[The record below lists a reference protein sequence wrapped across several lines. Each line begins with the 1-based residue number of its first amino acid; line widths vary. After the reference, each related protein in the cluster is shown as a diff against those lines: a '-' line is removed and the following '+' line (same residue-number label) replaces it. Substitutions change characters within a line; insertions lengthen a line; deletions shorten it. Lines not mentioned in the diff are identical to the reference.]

1 MTSEVPGTSGEKS
14 KDYVEQADNR
24 NGNNRLLLNISVQT
38 GEEFSPEFLRDRVS
52 PRGGID
58 MDQYKH
64 RVGFYVDN
72 NQPPDCNEKSGG
84 SIEARRRRSLSNE
97 SMCDIA
103 TQSPATPVHKSN
115 SPFSYQS
122 SPACKSGSPNSYQRN
137 FGYDDSGVLDGYSFS
152 GKVKFLCSYGGRILP
167 RPNDGKLRYVGG
179 DTRIISFREN
189 VTYMELMRKT
199 FAICNQPHTIKYQL
213 PGEDL
218 DALISVSS
226 DEDLLLMIDEYHD
239 LQRSSQRLRIFLV
252 TTNDSENSCPL
263 DTRTVQ
269 HADADYQYVIA
280 VNGMQDQSLHKSS
293 SRESLTGYRGVNLDN
308 SPTFR
313 RDSPKFHPWENRDG
327 GSSMNGNM
335 MLSNL
340 NPQVYNSP
348 RHRGMPL
355 VRLPSF
361 SGPMQMK
368 TQNNSPM
375 KIYEVGTVEDGYEG
389 STQCASNRRENEKM
403 YCHNQDIYLTEL
415 NHKDTPLIDLDPSS
429 PLCNQGEDTQTDN
442 YMLDKLAIHSENF
455 RYQNKTDSLS
465 DSKLP
470 HSHREIAHFEMKHK
484 DRPDYYLKKGIM
496 ASLSTS
502 ELERLPSDATSS
514 LSREWRMQQSETT
527 DLFTLQPSDARKTC
541 IEWDEDMIN
550 FVANKDS
557 LFGQNQNFSERN
569 ATEVGQTHGLV
580 PRMKLENVHFDPNL
594 RVKLHKSSRDGTDNS
609 LKLNKDDRTVT
620 NLLELSPVTD
630 DVLAKVAYSYEEVM
644 THRQSGADIEKSTI
658 YVESAQLENHDGS
671 TMLRVPVVVED
682 VTDNLP
688 PDVPSASGVVPFV
701 QDEPSTSDTES
712 ELLDLDSEFKDPIGA
727 EKGEFISETVLL
739 EMEAGIYNLQIIRNA
754 DLEELQEL
762 GSGTYGTVYHG
773 KWRGTDVAIKRIK
786 KSCFAG
792 RSSEQERLSKDFWR
806 EAQILS
812 KLHHPNVVAFYG
824 VVPDG
829 PEGTL
834 ATVTEF
840 MVNGSLRHVLVKK
853 DRALDPRRKLMIA
866 RDAAFG
872 MEYLHMKNIVHFDL
886 KCDNLLV
893 NLGDP
898 RRPICKVGDFGLSRI
913 KRNTLVSGGV
923 RGTLPWMAPE
933 LLNGSSSRVSEKV
946 DVYSFGIAMWE
957 ILTGEEPYANM
968 HCGAII
974 GGIVNNALRP
984 PIPTRCDA
992 EWKKLMEECWSPD
1005 PASRPSFTEITNRLQ
1020 VMSTAIQP
1028 KRHIPVKR

>member
-1 MTSEVPGTSGEKS
+1 MTSEVPGTSEEKS
-14 KDYVEQADNR
+14 KEYVKEADSSY
-24 NGNNRLLLNISVQT
+24 GNNRLLLNISVQT
-38 GEEFSPEFLRDRVS
+38 GEEFSPEFLRDRY
-52 PRGGID
+52 PPHGGID
-58 MDQYKH
+58 VDQYKH
-64 RVGFYVDN
+64 KVGFYADN
-72 NQPPDCNEKSGG
+72 GQQPVHNEKNDGL
-84 SIEARRRRSLSNE
+84 IEGTKRRSLSNE
-97 SMCDIA
+97 SIYDRA
-103 TQSPATPVHKSN
+103 TQSPSTPVHKSN

-122 SPACKSGSPNSYQRN
+122 SAHKSGSPNSYQRS
-137 FGYDDSGVLDGYSFS
+137 FGYDDSGVSDGNSFS
-152 GKVKFLCSYGGRILP
+152 GKMKFLCSYGGRILP

-179 DTRIISFREN
+179 ETRIISIRKN
-189 VTYMELMRKT
+189 VTYVELMRKT

-226 DEDLLLMIDEYHD
+226 DEDLHLMIDEYHD

-252 TTNDSENSCPL
+252 TVNDSDNSCHH
-263 DTRTVQ
+263 DKRAVQ
-269 HADADYQYVIA
+269 HSDADYQYVIA
-280 VNGMQDQSLHKSS
+280 VNGMQDQNLHKSS
-293 SRESLTGYRGVNLDN
+293 SRESLTSYWGVNLEN

-313 RDSPKFHPWENRDG
+313 RDSPTFHPWEIRDG
-327 GSSMNGNM
+327 GSSINNM

-340 NPQVYNSP
+340 NPQACNSP
-348 RHRGMPL
+348 HHKGRPL

-361 SGPMQMK
+361 PAPMQK
-368 TQNNSPM
+368 ACNNLPM
-375 KIYEVGTVEDGYEG
+375 KIYEVGTLEDSYEVR
-389 STQCASNRRENEKM
+389 TQCASKRRSNENI
-403 YCHNQDIYLTEL
+403 YRDNQDIYVTET
-415 NHKDTPLIDLDPSS
+415 NNKDAPLIDLDPSS
-429 PLCNQGEDTQTDN
+429 PLYDQAGDLETDN
-442 YMLDKLAIHSENF
+442 YMLDKLEIHSKNF
-455 RYQNKTDSLS
+455 PYQNKTNLPS
-465 DSKLP
+465 DSNLP
-470 HSHREIAHFEMKHK
+470 HSYHKIAHLKMPHNN
-484 DRPDYYLKKGIM
+484 RPDLYLKKGIM
-496 ASLSTS
+496 ASLSNS
-502 ELERLPSDATSS
+502 ELERLPSDAST
-514 LSREWRMQQSETT
+514 LSPEWRMQQTEPT
-527 DLFTLQPSDARKTC
+527 DLITFKASNASKTC
-541 IEWDEDMIN
+541 IEWDQDMIN
-550 FVANKDS
+550 YVANKES
-557 LFGQNQNFSERN
+557 LVGQNQNPAERN
-569 ATEVGQTHGLV
+569 ASEVVQTYGME
-580 PRMKLENVHFDPNL
+580 PRLKVENMHIDPNL
-594 RVKLHKSSRDGTDNS
+594 RINFCKSSQDGSGVS
-609 LKLNKDDRTVT
+609 LNLNKDDPNVP
-620 NLLELSPVTD
+620 NLSELSPVTD
-630 DVLAKVAYSYEEVM
+630 TNLVKVAYLYRDM
-644 THRQSGADIEKSTI
+644 LNDRQSGAERENSTI
-658 YVESAQLENHDGS
+658 IVESAQIDNHDRS
-671 TMLRVPVVVED
+671 TVLRVPVIIED

-688 PDVPSASGVVPFV
+688 PDMPSTSGVVPLV
-701 QDEPSTSDTES
+701 QDETSASDTES
-712 ELLDLDSEFKDPIGA
+712 DLLDLNSDCKDGIGA
-727 EKGEFISETVLL
+727 GIGKSISDPVLL
-739 EMEAGIYNLQIIRNA
+739 EIEAGIYNLQIIRNA

-829 PEGTL
+829 PEVTL

-840 MVNGSLRHVLVKK
+840 MVNGSLRHVLLRK
-853 DRALDPRRKLMIA
+853 DRALDRRKKLMIA

-898 RRPICKVGDFGLSRI
+898 KRPICKVGDFGLSRI

-974 GGIVNNALRP
+974 GGIVNNTLRP
-984 PIPTRCDA
+984 PIPKRCDA
-992 EWKKLMEECWSPD
+992 EWRRLMEECWSPD
-1005 PASRPSFTEITNRLQ
+1005 PSSRPSFTEIANRLQ

-1028 KRHIPVKR
+1028 KRPIQVKR